1 MSKLSS
7 QQRGGTTDQV
17 ILTQKANKTVKTKV
31 QQKKKKNYCDK
42 NSVK

>member
-17 ILTQKANKTVKTKV
+17 ILTQKANKTEKTKV
-31 QQKKKKNYCDK
+31 QQKKNYCDK
-42 NSVK
+42 NSAK